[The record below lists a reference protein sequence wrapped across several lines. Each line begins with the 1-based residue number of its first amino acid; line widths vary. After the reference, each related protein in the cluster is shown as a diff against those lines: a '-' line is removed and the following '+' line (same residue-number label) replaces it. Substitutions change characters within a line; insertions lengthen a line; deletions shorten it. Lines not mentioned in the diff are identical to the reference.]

1 MKKWISVLATALMA
15 FAFTSCFNLD
25 DGSKFI
31 PEYWCMATV
40 TTGGVNPVFQMDEGF
55 YLTPDKAQPA
65 DTFAVGERYY
75 LYFIIG
81 DTINHSANTYPIQLF
96 RYGKTT
102 IKALEVLP
110 KDSTDRWGKMPIV
123 FSDLWYSGHYCNFYF
138 RSFQGDGTPNTFEL
152 IRIKENELTTP
163 TDTVPK
169 LFFELR
175 HNVAANN
182 SSVLYNRFYSFD
194 LSSLTTDFPNAV
206 RFNIKISWSEMGN
219 GTYTST
225 NTYIPNQILTR
236 ASLVSANR
244 KQATALPTSF

>member
-15 FAFTSCFNLD
+15 FAFTSCLNLD
-25 DGSKFI
+25 NNSDFI

-40 TTGGVNPVFQMDEGF
+40 TKGGVNPVFQMDEGF
-55 YLTPDKAQPA
+55 FLAPDKAQPA

-75 LYFIIG
+75 LYLVLG
-81 DTINHSANTYPIQLF
+81 DTINQPAKTSSIQLY
-96 RYGKTT
+96 RYGKTN

-110 KDSTDRWGKMPIV
+110 KDSTDRWGNMPIIL
-123 FSDLWYSGHYCNFYF
+123 SDLSYSGHYCNFYF
-138 RSFQGDGTPNTFEL
+138 RSFQGDGLPNTFEL

-175 HNVAANN
+175 HNVAANT
-182 SSVLYNRFYSFD
+182 SGVLYKRFFSFD

-206 RFNIKISWSEMGN
+206 RFNIKISWSELGR
-219 GTYTST
+219 GTWTST
-225 NTYIPNQILTR
+225 NDYRPDQTLSNASIL
-236 ASLVSANR
+236 LANR
-244 KQATALPTSF
+244 KKSEFSPTPF

>member
-1 MKKWISVLATALMA
+1 MKKWISVLATALMV
-15 FAFTSCFNLD
+15 FALTSCFNLN
-25 DGSKFI
+25 DGTEFI

-55 YLTPDKAQPA
+55 FLTPDKAQPA

-75 LYFIIG
+75 LYFVLG
-81 DTINHSANTYPIQLF
+81 DTINQPANTFPIQLY
-96 RYGKTT
+96 RSSKTT
-102 IKALEVLP
+102 IKALEILP
-110 KDSTDRWGKMPIV
+110 KDSTDRWKNMPIN

-152 IRIKENELTTP
+152 IRVKETENTTP
-163 TDTVPK
+163 TDTVPT

-175 HNVAANN
+175 HNVAANT

-194 LSSLTTDFPNAV
+194 LNSLTTDFPNAV
-206 RFNIKISWSEMGN
+206 RFYIKISWSEMGR
-219 GTYTST
+219 GTWTST
-225 NTYIPNQILTR
+225 NYYIPNQIFTR

-244 KQATALPTSF
+244 KQAIFSTTPF